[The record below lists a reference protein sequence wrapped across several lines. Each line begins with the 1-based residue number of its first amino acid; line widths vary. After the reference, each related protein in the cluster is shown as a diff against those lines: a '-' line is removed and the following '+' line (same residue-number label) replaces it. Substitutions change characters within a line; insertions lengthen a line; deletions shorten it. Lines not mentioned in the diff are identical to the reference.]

1 VRPETSDAKPVEPV
15 AMRRVASAAL
25 VGTVIEFYDFLIY
38 GTAAALV
45 FPQVFF
51 PALGPAAGTVASFA
65 AVGVAF
71 IVRPLGSVLFGHFG
85 DRLGRKKTLITTLLL
100 MGSATILIGL
110 MPTAAQI
117 GIAAPIGVLI
127 LRVLQGIAAGGEWA
141 GAVLVGSEH
150 APKARRGFWSMFPSL
165 GASFA
170 LSLANATFMA
180 TGLTMSPEAFT
191 AWGWRVPFLT
201 SFALIGVGLYV
212 RLKIDETPVFKS
224 QARREGASRVPF
236 LEVFTRQPRQVLLGG
251 GATLTTFALTYTGA
265 SYLTNYGTAV
275 LQLPRT
281 SVLAVG
287 TGGGIA
293 LAAGIVLG
301 GAVSDRIGRRPV
313 IILGSLIGALW
324 TSVLFPILDIGSV
337 SAFAIGLLL
346 TMVISGFALGPLGA
360 FLSEMFP
367 TRYRYTGAGLSY
379 NLGAAIG
386 GAVPPLVG
394 AAITAAV
401 GRNVFGLFLA
411 AICLL
416 SALCTFALAETRE
429 HDLETA

>member
-1 VRPETSDAKPVEPV
+1 
-15 AMRRVASAAL
+15 MRRVASAAL

-51 PALGPAAGTVASFA
+51 PALGTAAGTVASFA

-71 IVRPLGSVLFGHFG
+71 IARPFGSVLFGHFG
-85 DRLGRKKTLITTLLL
+85 DRLGRKKTLVATLLL
-100 MGSATILIGL
+100 MGIATILVGL

-117 GIAAPIGVLI
+117 GVAAPIGVLI
-127 LRVLQGIAAGGEWA
+127 LRVLQGLAAGGEWA

-170 LSLANATFMA
+170 LTLANATFLV
-180 TGLTMSPEAFT
+180 TGLRMSPEAFA
-191 AWGWRVPFLT
+191 AWGWRVPFLA
-201 SFALIGVGLYV
+201 SVVLIGVGLYV

-224 QARREGASRVPF
+224 QARREGAARMPF
-236 LEVFTRQPRQVLLGG
+236 FEAFARQPRQVLLGG

-275 LQLPRT
+275 LQLTRT
-281 SVLAVG
+281 SVLAAG
-287 TGGGIA
+287 
-293 LAAGIVLG
+293 AAGGLALGAGVVLG
-301 GAVSDRIGRRPV
+301 GVVSDRIGRRRV
-313 IILGSLIGALW
+313 VILGSLLGAAWATL
-324 TSVLFPILDIGSV
+324 LFPILDTGSV
-337 SAFAIGLLL
+337 SAFSIGLLL
-346 TMVISGFALGPLGA
+346 TMVISGFALGPMGA

-379 NLGAAIG
+379 NLGAAFG

-394 AAITAAV
+394 AAITAAA

-411 AICLL
+411 SICLV
-416 SALCTFALAETRE
+416 SALCAFALVETRE
-429 HDLETA
+429 HDLETVEELRSRR